1 MIFSLIFVIYHKSC
15 EYHSIKNVNDKAFV
29 LIMLEPCRY
38 SSTEP
43 VEPVPLAYRDST
55 IKHQEIFEVGLYN
68 KTVTGSL
75 WCHFMYINIFLALNT
90 QVMKKLD
97 RLD

>member
-1 MIFSLIFVIYHKSC
+1 MLII
-15 EYHSIKNVNDKAFV
+15 
-29 LIMLEPCRY
+29 LEPCRY

-55 IKHQEIFEVGLYN
+55 IKHPEIFEVGVYH

-75 WCHFMYINIFLALNT
+75 WCQFMYINIFLALNT
-90 QVMKKLD
+90 QIMKKLD
-97 RLD
+97 RID